1 VTLTCRSDANPPVKN
16 YTWYRAD
23 GDQET
28 FIGTGRVLN
37 IEASKVRRP
46 FFCRAKNDLGVGR
59 SSNEQ
64 IDVQCMYLI
73 L

>member
-28 FIGTGRVLN
+28 FIGTGQVLKT
-37 IEASKVRRP
+37 EVSKVRRP
-46 FFCRAKNDLGVGR
+46 FFCKTENYLGVGR
-59 SSNEQ
+59 SNNSEV
-64 IDVQCMYLI
+64 DVQCMY
-73 L
+73 